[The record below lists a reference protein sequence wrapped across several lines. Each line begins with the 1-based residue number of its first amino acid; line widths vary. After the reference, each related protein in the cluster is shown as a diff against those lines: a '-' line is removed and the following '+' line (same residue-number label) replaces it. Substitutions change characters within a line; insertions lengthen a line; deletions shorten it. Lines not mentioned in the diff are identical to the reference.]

1 MNKLKVAEITA
12 LTREINEIILPL
24 KLSIQEKVHFMNL
37 GDKLLN
43 YVKAF
48 EDSQKALIEKHKI
61 KLNEDGTL
69 SDKNKKEDTK
79 LFLKAYELLLQ
90 EEIEFD
96 FNAYQ
101 NFDKS
106 KILDAETEKIPA
118 LFIKYFLS

>member
-12 LTREINEIILPL
+12 LTREINEFILPL
-24 KLSIQEKVHFMNL
+24 KLTIQEKVHFMNL
-37 GDKLLN
+37 GDKLNN

-48 EDSQKALIEKHKI
+48 EDSQKALIEKYQVI
-61 KLNEDGTL
+61 VNDDGSL
-69 SDKNKKEDTK
+69 SDKNNKETTHD
-79 LFLKAYELLLQ
+79 FLKAYDVLTQ
-90 EEIEFD
+90 EEIDFD
-96 FNAYQ
+96 LGSYQ

>member
-12 LTREINEIILPL
+12 LTREINVIILPL
-24 KLSIQEKVHFMNL
+24 KLTIQEKVHFMNL
-37 GDKLLN
+37 SDKLHN

-48 EDSQKALIEKHKI
+48 EDSEKALIEKHKI
-61 KLNEDGTL
+61 ELNEDGTL

-79 LFLKAYELLLQ
+79 LFIKAYELLLQ

-96 FNAYQ
+96 FNVYQ

-106 KILDAETEKIPA
+106 KILDAETEKVPA